1 MNTDYEKLGV
11 FYLGREFDPA
21 ANALKDDLVL
31 YDSKDLTTHAVCVGM
46 TGSGKTGLCI
56 SMLEEAAID
65 GVPAICIDPK
75 GDLANLLLTFPELAA
90 RDFEPWVDAGDAA
103 RKGLSTADFAVKT
116 ADSWKN
122 GLAEWNQAPDRIA
135 RLKAAVDVS
144 IYTPGA
150 ETGIPLSV
158 LRSFAP
164 DVGSEGGQSPAGTV
178 PAFDAGALRD
188 RVGSV
193 VSGLLSL
200 LGVDADP
207 IGSRE
212 HILLANI
219 LEGAWR
225 QGLSLDLVGLIQ
237 AVQKPGFDKLGAFD
251 LETFFP
257 AKDRLKLA
265 MQLNN
270 LIASP
275 GFATWMAGEPLDAQ
289 RLLFTPEGK
298 PRISIISIAHL
309 NDAERMFIVT
319 LVLNEMIAWMR
330 KQSGTGSL
338 RAILYMDEIFGFFP
352 PSANPPS
359 KQPML
364 TLLKQARAFG
374 LGCMLATQNPVD
386 LDYKGLS
393 NCGTWFIG
401 RLQTE
406 RDKLRVIEGLK
417 SALPDAGGNLEG
429 PQLEKMLSSLTQ
441 RVFLMRNVHD
451 DAPVLMKTRWA
462 LSYLRGP
469 LTGPEIAKV
478 MAPRKAASAAAVGST
493 ASMAG
498 YTPPAAAGLS
508 AAMPAAAV
516 LDRSAAS
523 SRPAVG
529 AGINEYFLAP
539 TKGSGAVLYKPM
551 IAGFGK
557 LHFVDSKLALDEW
570 QTAGWLA
577 PLDDGGGNASWE
589 DATRDPQL
597 KSRLG
602 PSSANEAEYAEL
614 PGPALRA
621 ASYAAWGKTLQSF
634 LYETARANLF
644 YSDSYKA
651 ASRAGEAEGDFRAR
665 LALAGREKR
674 DAAVAALRQKW
685 AAKLQTLQDQIR
697 RAEDRRERE
706 KQQLNQSRMQTA
718 VNVGTTILGALFGR
732 KAISAS
738 SIGRAGSAARSASRW
753 GHESQDVA
761 RAEESMEV
769 LQQRLADTQRQVEA
783 EVAQLEGTLDAGSV
797 ALRSVEVPARKSDIA
812 VGEVA
817 LVWVPWRK
825 GADGFPA
832 PAYD

>member
-1 MNTDYEKLGV
+1 MSADYEKLGA

-21 ANALKDDLVL
+21 AAKLKDDLVL

-46 TGSGKTGLCI
+46 TGSGKTGLCL
-56 SMLEEAAID
+56 SLLEEAAID

-75 GDLANLLLTFPELAA
+75 GDLGNLLLTFPNLAPA
-90 RDFEPWVDAGDAA
+90 DFEPWVDAGDAA
-103 RKGLSTADFAVKT
+103 RKGVSVSEFAAKT
-116 ADSWKN
+116 AETWKN
-122 GLAEWNQAPDRIA
+122 GLAEWDQTPERIGKL
-135 RLKAAVDVS
+135 RAAADVA

-150 ETGIPLSV
+150 ETGLPLSV
-158 LRSFAP
+158 LRSF
-164 DVGSEGGQSPAGTV
+164 SPPSPELLA
-178 PAFDAGALRD
+178 DAGALRD

-200 LGVDADP
+200 MSIEADP

-225 QGLSLDLVGLIQ
+225 AGLSLDMTGLIQ
-237 AVQKPGFDKLGAFD
+237 AVQKPAFDKLGAFD

-265 MQLNN
+265 MQINN

-275 GFATWMAGEPLDAQ
+275 GFATWMQGEPLDAQ
-289 RLLFTPEGK
+289 RLLFTSSGK

-319 LVLNEMIAWMR
+319 LVLNEVIAWMR
-330 KQSGTGSL
+330 NQSGTGSL

-352 PSANPPS
+352 PTANPPS

-374 LGCMLATQNPVD
+374 LGVVLATQNPVD
-386 LDYKGLS
+386 LDYKGLA

-406 RDKLRVIEGLK
+406 RDKMRVIEGLK
-417 SALPDAGGNLEG
+417 SALAGAEDGTDLEA
-429 PQLEKMLSSLTQ
+429 LMSSLTQ

-469 LTGPEIAKV
+469 LTGPEIARV
-478 MAPRKAASAAAVGST
+478 MAPRKTAGTTAAADNPSAATTS
-493 ASMAG
+493 
-498 YTPPAAAGLS
+498 S
-508 AAMPAAAV
+508 AAPAT
-516 LDRSAAS
+516 
-523 SRPAVG
+523 RPAVG
-529 AGINEYFLAP
+529 AGIPEYFLSP
-539 TKGSGAVLYKPM
+539 TKGTGAVLYKPM
-551 IAGFGK
+551 VAGFAK

-577 PLDDGGGNASWE
+577 PFDDSGGNASWE
-589 DATRDPQL
+589 DGNQNAQL
-597 KSRLG
+597 RSRLTTAAAEG
-602 PSSANEAEYAEL
+602 AEYAEL

-621 ASYAAWGKTLQSF
+621 ASYAAWAKRLQAH
-634 LYETARANLF
+634 LYETARANLLW
-644 YSDSYKA
+644 SDDFKT
-651 ASRAGEAEGDFRAR
+651 ASKAGESEGDFRSR
-665 LALAGREKR
+665 LTLAAREKR
-674 DAAVAALRQKW
+674 DAAVAELRKRWQT
-685 AAKLQTLQDQIR
+685 KLQTLQDQIR

-706 KQQLNQSRMQTA
+706 KSQLTQQRMQTA
-718 VNVGTTILGALFGR
+718 VSIGSSILGALLGR
-732 KAISAS
+732 KAISATNV
-738 SIGRAGSAARSASRW
+738 GRVGTAARSATRM
-753 GHESQDVA
+753 GRESQDVA
-761 RAEESMEV
+761 RAEESIEV
-769 LQQRLADTQRQVEA
+769 LQQRLEDTKREVDA
-783 EVAQLEGTLDAGSV
+783 EVARLETTLDATTVS
-797 ALRSVEVPARKSDIA
+797 LRTVDVPARKADIA

-817 LVWVPWRK
+817 LVWTPWRK